1 MTKVTNVR
9 NETANTST
17 GSKEKSIHWIN
28 LYRKGAERHPVNS
41 IGGFSIDHC
50 PDYVDACQ
58 KSENFAQNAFG
69 SAIADAYYNQAGV
82 SSKTAVTQDLSAF
95 M

>member
-1 MTKVTNVR
+1 MARNVTSKAA
-9 NETANTST
+9 ANTNT
-17 GSKEKSIHWIN
+17 TTQEKSIHWIN

-82 SSKTAVTQDLSAF
+82 SAKEPIQQDLSAL